1 MTTTDHLTTEKVS
14 VAEAAKLLS
23 VSPRKVREW
32 YAIGELTGYQYPAA
46 RNEKGEVVRRGVIK
60 IDLASVREFLALAA
74 RSPVQVR
81 AAAARRPEAWGRASC
96 N

>member
-1 MTTTDHLTTEKVS
+1 MSKTPELLTAAEVAQRLHVATDTVL
-14 VAEAAKLLS
+14 
-23 VSPRKVREW
+23 RWVRD
-32 YAIGELTGYQYPAA
+32 GELIGYQYPAA

>member
-1 MTTTDHLTTEKVS
+1 MTTDHLTTEKVS
-14 VAEAAKLLS
+14 VAEAAKALG
-23 VSPRKVREW
+23 VSPAIVRGY
-32 YAIGELTGYQYPAA
+32 YASGKLAGYQYPPTSAA
-46 RNEKGEVVRRGVIK
+46 RRGKIL

-81 AAAARRPEAWGRASC
+81 AAAARKPEAWGRVSSC